1 MADYLSLE
9 DAAKKLGIS
18 TDRLVEL
25 RSQGQV
31 RGFRDG
37 ASWKFPVDAI
47 DNLAD
52 ELADSR
58 GGSGDLVGDFGYD
71 SGMSVESGAKIIGGD
86 EPQGDGGSDIEVGGE
101 TSADGS
107 GGSDVNLVAS
117 LSDDGEGSDVSL
129 VASDDDKEGISDSD
143 FLFDEDKNPIV
154 EIDSAEL
161 QLDGPAIEHDS
172 AMLDI
177 SGDGEGSDVSL
188 DDVLKEAAD
197 SSKSG
202 LSFSGISEED
212 SDDVLIG
219 EDDEDSVDVLVDEA
233 ALSKSGSAAS
243 ASGMSSLEL
252 MDDLDSPIDVK
263 GNTDDALKASGDV
276 LSELDL
282 LGGEQSGSG
291 LISGDSEDLLASS
304 SLGSSLELMGMSDES
319 SDDLMIADDD
329 DDLVI
334 SSAESDLS
342 VAGDSG
348 INLMSPSDSGLSLES
363 EPLDLASSS
372 ISSLDLGKDDGNG
385 SGSGVDF
392 QADEDFQL
400 SPSGIGLEA
409 EPESGSQV
417 IEVEDSQPIDVEVAA
432 FDDPAVGLPGDE
444 FGAEAVDGFTD
455 AGGFDDGDGF
465 GQEAEEVGIEST
477 SSRAAVGAAAT
488 GTIGYEV
495 PFSLLQ
501 CVALV
506 MIIAIMS
513 LGGMLMTDLLRNMWT
528 YTEPSAPVSSLTDSL
543 ISLMGLNP

>member
-1 MADYLSLE
+1 
-9 DAAKKLGIS
+9 
-18 TDRLVEL
+18 
-25 RSQGQV
+25 
-31 RGFRDG
+31 
-37 ASWKFPVDAI
+37 
-47 DNLAD
+47 
-52 ELADSR
+52 
-58 GGSGDLVGDFGYD
+58 
-71 SGMSVESGAKIIGGD
+71 
-86 EPQGDGGSDIEVGGE
+86 
-101 TSADGS
+101 
-107 GGSDVNLVAS
+107 
-117 LSDDGEGSDVSL
+117 
-129 VASDDDKEGISDSD
+129 
-143 FLFDEDKNPIV
+143 
-154 EIDSAEL
+154 
-161 QLDGPAIEHDS
+161 
-172 AMLDI
+172 
-177 SGDGEGSDVSL
+177 VSL
-188 DDVLKEAAD
+188 DDVLKEAAEG
-197 SSKSG
+197 SKSG

-233 ALSKSGSAAS
+233 ASSKSDSAAD
-243 ASGMSSLEL
+243 ASGVSSLEL
-252 MDDLDSPIDVK
+252 MNELDSPIDVS
-263 GNTDDALKASGDV
+263 GNSEDVLKTSGDV

-282 LGGEQSGSG
+282 LGSEQGGSG
-291 LISGDSEDLLASS
+291 LISGDSEDVLASS
-304 SLGSSLELMGMSDES
+304 SLGSSLELMGASDEE

-363 EPLDLASSS
+363 EPLDLAGSS
-372 ISSLDLGKDDGNG
+372 ISSIDLGKDVGSGSGSG

-417 IEVEDSQPIDVEVAA
+417 IEVEDSQPIDVEAGV
-432 FDDPAVGLPGDE
+432 FDDPGVGLPGDE
-444 FGAEAVDGFTD
+444 FGAEPVEGFD
-455 AGGFDDGDGF
+455 AAGGFDDGDGF
-465 GQEAEEVGIEST
+465 GQEADEVGIEST
-477 SSRAAVGAAAT
+477 SSRAAVGAAAG
-488 GTIGYEV
+488 GTMGYEV

-528 YTEPSAPVSSLTDSL
+528 YSEPSAPVSSLTDSL